1 MLNRKYNRIFIL
13 LNGRNEGVGMNLN
26 GSCDIEIINGTGKLY
41 AYVGGMGRLKP
52 KRRKLYLLS
61 SGIMGTTAV
70 AAGEFEMKGSNAV
83 LETGFD
89 PDNVFGSGMTIEGIN
104 AAAVWNSD
112 EGPLRAVLDGYVSQK
127 VNWMKNLEIYG
138 EKKVKREIK
147 NETVEKFKTAEEI
160 EAKILKTTEA
170 KEDENEAVE
179 ATLQAAEAAVLDY
192 APHDTFKVI
201 AERFRREL
209 DMLDE
214 MGIVDKSFILGSDK
228 QEADNKNTVKEDEKP
243 KVAENIIK
251 KDEQIKYQDKNM
263 SEADMLFYKNDKL
276 TAGGDTEWI
285 KIDYREGYFIPNAI
299 NDLRLLFVR
308 NGARRGR
315 HMIAGRAD
323 DKYYIGVPGN
333 EKQRKS
339 ANENGFY
346 DFLTIGDMN
355 GSGYWI
361 KKVD

>member
-52 KRRKLYLLS
+52 KKRKLYLLS
-61 SGIMGTTAV
+61 TGIMGTTAV

-83 LETGFD
+83 LETSFD
-89 PDNVFGSGMTIEGIN
+89 PDNVFGSGMTIEGLN
-104 AAAVWNSD
+104 AAAVWNTD

-138 EKKVKREIK
+138 EKKIKREVE
-147 NETVEKFKTAEEI
+147 NEPAEKFRTAEEI
-160 EAKILKTTEA
+160 EDKILKTAETKEVEKEA
-170 KEDENEAVE
+170 SET
-179 ATLQAAEAAVLDY
+179 TLQAAEAAVLDF

-214 MGIVDKSFILGSDK
+214 MGIVDKSFILGDGIQEEDK
-228 QEADNKNTVKEDEKP
+228 KSIVKEDEKD
-243 KVAENIIK
+243 KVIENAIK
-251 KDEQIKYQDKNM
+251 KDKQLKPQDKNM

-285 KIDYREGYFIPNAI
+285 KVDYREGYFIPNAI

-315 HMIAGRAD
+315 HMIAGRTEG
-323 DKYYIGVPGN
+323 KYYIGVPGN